1 MIETRL
7 NESFEERMRFVR
19 LALEFGM
26 ILATNKIG
34 MITKLDQLCKRSV
47 R

>member
-1 MIETRL
+1 
-7 NESFEERMRFVR
+7 MRFVR
-19 LALEFGM
+19 FALKFRV

-34 MITKLDQLCKRSV
+34 MITKLDQLGERSV